1 MPKMQHCR
9 LETKL
14 MAAAIIALSPVA
26 AFAISASMNVRGT
39 ITRVD
44 GNTLEI
50 AQKDGSAA
58 KVRLANDAKIAAVTK
73 ASLSDI
79 KPGSF
84 IGTAATPRTDGTLQA
99 IEIHIFPESMRGTGE
114 GNREWDLAPKS
125 SMTNGTV
132 SPNPNKISENKIS
145 KVEGNNLTVEYQ
157 GGTKIVTTT
166 PSTKVVSL
174 VPSDRSELK
183 PNAEVFIPGAS
194 RDSDGALKAE
204 RVTVG
209 KDGTAPPM

>member
-1 MPKMQHCR
+1 MPKMQHYR

-14 MAAAIIALSPVA
+14 MAAAFIAFSPVA
-26 AFAISASMNVRGT
+26 AFAIGASMNVRGT

-99 IEIHIFPESMRGTGE
+99 IEIHIFPESLRGTGE

-132 SPNPNKISENKIS
+132 SPNKISENKVS
-145 KVEGNNLTVEYQ
+145 KVEANNLTVEYK

-174 VPSDRSELK
+174 LPGDRTELK

-204 RVTVG
+204 RVTVA
-209 KDGTAPPM
+209 KDGIAPPM